1 MARFLLWVKI
11 RFVAKLVTKLFA
23 IFAMYVG
30 CTVFSVTE
38 AVTQAARAA
47 AVLETVR
54 PLGSTSTLQRVGFGP
69 APTGEDRQF
78 GVAGFVR

>member
-1 MARFLLWVKI
+1 
-11 RFVAKLVTKLFA
+11 
-23 IFAMYVG
+23 
-30 CTVFSVTE
+30 VFSVTE